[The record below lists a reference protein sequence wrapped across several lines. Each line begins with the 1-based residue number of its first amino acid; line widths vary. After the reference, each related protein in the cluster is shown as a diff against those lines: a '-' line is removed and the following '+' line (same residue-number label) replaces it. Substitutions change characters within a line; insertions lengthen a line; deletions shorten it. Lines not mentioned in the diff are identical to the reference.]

1 MNTHLLPTAPLPD
14 LSGGGAPGGDGLQR
28 QSLLRIWY
36 AFRLRWWVPIT
47 VAGLAIAL
55 LTVYS
60 LAKPPEYVATGLV
73 QLGMY
78 AHLNEDRG
86 LGRNEQMAIM
96 ETHRQLL
103 TSHRVV
109 EEAIKNTG
117 RELKQGSARLEQRE
131 RFLKGIEIE
140 PRRNT
145 FLVEVTARGRDAEDV
160 VERVNAIMNAFVP
173 FTNEFLSGRYE
184 LMVRQLRARE
194 KGLLEDLQKARRE
207 ETDFFARAGNQDFA
221 AQRQW
226 NRESQQQFQAR
237 LNELKIQRA
246 QLEAEIGGLGRYL
259 EDLEATTSDTNVEV
273 LARRMPAGD
282 PITRATYDS
291 VKERL
296 TQAVATLNADSPEVI
311 TLTRRLET
319 ERAAFLGDLKR
330 EAQARIKSLRERDM
344 THAREEQ
351 RLRSDIDAY
360 TAELKRLQTL
370 EATYLEVRQEVE
382 WYERELEATRAELR
396 GAQALLD
403 DDSGGALVINRAE
416 IPFEAEPRF
425 KAVMFMFVAI
435 LSFGLGLVLVVFWDH
450 LDDTLGREEEALQLG
465 QILGRVPLLDFRDM
479 DEKGHLHGSSW
490 VSEAFGLIRT
500 NITVAARGIHK
511 SAILVTSGS
520 PRDGK
525 SFVSANLAASFMRT
539 GGRTLI
545 IEADMRRPRIQ
556 KILGSAHE
564 QGLSDVLAG
573 LRTAEEVI
581 QTTEFEGL
589 DILPSGPCPLNPADL
604 LLRGQFKRVI
614 QYAVEHYDHVV
625 VDAPPARP
633 LADTSLMAPYVQGV
647 VYVVRLRSS
656 RRRLATGAIQQM
668 ESVGARSLG
677 LILNGVPPNE
687 ATAFG
692 YYDYYASDNKP
703 MVDLSESLPGVPDAS
718 AESIFVVTS
727 PKFGPTPDELPR
739 TKAWLALVALIAIPV
754 LVFFL
759 GMMQWLPG
767 EGIQGWFNDL
777 LGWDLPADVDP
788 PDDQ

>member
-1 MNTHLLPTAPLPD
+1 MNQHVLPTAPLPD
-14 LSGGGAPGGDGLQR
+14 LSGAGVAGPDGLQR

-47 VAGLAIAL
+47 VTGLALAL

-60 LAKPPEYVATGLV
+60 IAKPPEYVASGMV

-78 AHLNEDRG
+78 ANLNQDRG
-86 LGRNEQMAIM
+86 LNRTDQMAIM

-103 TSHRVV
+103 TSNRVV

-131 RFLKGIEIE
+131 EFLKRISIE

-145 FLVEVTARGRDAEDV
+145 FLVEVTARGRDPEDV
-160 VERVNAIMNAFVP
+160 VDRVNALMNAFVP
-173 FTNEFLSGRYE
+173 FTNDFLSGRYE
-184 LMVRQLRARE
+184 LMVRQLRTRE
-194 KGLLEDLQKARRE
+194 KGLLEDLQKARRQ

-221 AQRQW
+221 AQRTW

-237 LNELKIQRA
+237 LNALKIQRA
-246 QLEAEIGGLGRYL
+246 QLEAEVGGLSRYL
-259 EDLEATTSDTNVEV
+259 EDLDASDGEINVEV
-273 LARRMPAGD
+273 LARRMPAGE
-282 PITRATYDS
+282 PITRAAYDS
-291 VKERL
+291 VKERFV
-296 TQAVATLNADSPEVI
+296 QAIATLNADSPEVM
-311 TLTRRLET
+311 TLSRRMET
-319 ERAAFLGDLKR
+319 ERAAFLQDLKR
-330 EAQARIKSLRERDM
+330 EAQARIKSLREQDR
-344 THAREEQ
+344 TYSSEEQ
-351 RLRSDIDAY
+351 RLRSDIEAY
-360 TAELKRLQTL
+360 TNELKRLQTL

-396 GAQALLD
+396 GAQALLE

-416 IPFEAEPRF
+416 IPYEAEPRF
-425 KAVMFMFVAI
+425 KPIMFVFVAI

-450 LDDTLGREEEALQLG
+450 LDDTLAREEEALALG
-465 QILGRVPLLDFRDM
+465 QILGRVPHLDFRDM

-539 GGRTLI
+539 GGKTLI

-564 QGLSDVLAG
+564 QGLADVLAG
-573 LRTAEEVI
+573 MRKPEEVI
-581 QTTEFEGL
+581 QKTEFDGL
-589 DILPSGPCPLNPADL
+589 EILPSGPCPLNPADL

-614 QYAVEHYDHVV
+614 QYAVENYDHVV

-656 RRRLATGAIQQM
+656 RRRLAAGAIQQM
-668 ESVGARSLG
+668 DSVGARSLG
-677 LILNGVPPNE
+677 LILNGVPPND

-692 YYDYYASDNKP
+692 YYDYYASDNTP
-703 MVDLSESLPGVPDAS
+703 MVDLSESLPGVADPS

-727 PKFGPTPDELPR
+727 PKFGPTPDEQPR
-739 TKAWLALVALIAIPV
+739 TKLWLVLTAFV
-754 LVFFL
+754 LVPTLFFL
-759 GMMQWLPG
+759 AGMMQWIPM
-767 EGIQGWFNDL
+767 EGVQDWFNEL
-777 LGWDLPADVDP
+777 LDWDVPLEDR
-788 PDDQ
+788 

>member
-1 MNTHLLPTAPLPD
+1 MNQHLLPSSLPD
-14 LSGGGAPGGDGLQR
+14 LSGAGAAGPDGLQR

-36 AFRLRWWVPIT
+36 AFRLRWWVPLT
-47 VAGLAIAL
+47 VTGLALAL

-60 LAKPPEYVATGLV
+60 IAKPPEYVATGLV

-78 AHLNEDRG
+78 SNLNQDRG
-86 LGRNEQMAIM
+86 LARTDQMAIM

-109 EEAIKNTG
+109 EEAIKNSG

-131 RFLKGIEIE
+131 DFLRRIEIE

-160 VERVNAIMNAFVP
+160 VERVNALMNAFVP

-184 LMVRQLRARE
+184 LMVRQLKTRE
-194 KGLLEDLQKARRE
+194 KSLLEDLQKARRQ
-207 ETDFFARAGNQDFA
+207 ETDFFARAGNQNFA

-226 NRESQQQFQAR
+226 NRESQQQFQER
-237 LNELKIQRA
+237 LNALKIQRA
-246 QLEAEIGGLGRYL
+246 QLEAEVGGLSRYL
-259 EDLEATTSDTNVEV
+259 EDLDAATVETNVEV
-273 LARRMPAGD
+273 LARRMPTGE
-282 PITRATYDS
+282 PITRPAYDTI
-291 VKERL
+291 KDRY
-296 TQAVATLNADSPEVI
+296 TQAEATLNADSPEVI
-311 TLTRRLET
+311 TLSRRLAT
-319 ERAAFLGDLKR
+319 ERAAFLEDLKR
-330 EAQARIKSLRERDM
+330 EAQARIKGLRERDR
-344 THAREEQ
+344 TFSSEEQ
-351 RLRSDIDAY
+351 RLNSDIEAY
-360 TAELKRLQTL
+360 TNELKRLQTL

-396 GAQALLD
+396 GAQALLE

-416 IPFEAEPRF
+416 IPFEAEARF
-425 KAVMFMFVAI
+425 KPVMFLFVAI
-435 LSFGLGLVLVVFWDH
+435 LSFGLGLVIVVFWDH

-465 QILGRVPLLDFRDM
+465 QILGRVPYLDFRDM

-564 QGLSDVLAG
+564 QGLADVLAG
-573 LRTAEEVI
+573 MRTPEEVI
-581 QTTEFEGL
+581 QKTEFEGL
-589 DILPSGPCPLNPADL
+589 EILPSGPCPLNPADL

-614 QYAVEHYDHVV
+614 QYAIENYDHVV

-668 ESVGARSLG
+668 DSVGARSLG
-677 LILNGVPPNE
+677 LILNGVPPND

-692 YYDYYASDNKP
+692 YYDYYASDNTP
-703 MVDLSESLPGVPDAS
+703 MVDLSESLPGVPAAS

-727 PKFGPTPDELPR
+727 PKFGPTPDEQPR
-739 TKAWLALVALIAIPV
+739 TKLWLTLTAIVLLPT
-754 LVFFL
+754 LVFFM
-759 GMMQWLPG
+759 GMMQWIP
-767 EGIQGWFNDL
+767 ISAVQGWFNDL
-777 LGWDLPADVDP
+777 LGWDLPLE
-788 PDDQ
+788 DDGR